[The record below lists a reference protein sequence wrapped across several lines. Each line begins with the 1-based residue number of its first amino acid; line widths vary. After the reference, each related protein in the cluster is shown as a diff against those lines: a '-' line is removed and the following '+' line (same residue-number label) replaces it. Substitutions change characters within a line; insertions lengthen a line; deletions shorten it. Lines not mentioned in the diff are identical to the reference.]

1 MVTDI
6 KMSTRR
12 SISRYLLSTCFLLA
26 WEDPRD
32 RLWGLPDNLVEKA
45 SKLGWQVCGLQ
56 TALGSVCPRG
66 GFLWSL
72 RPQQPLPAGVRDRQ
86 AKRALSSRCAAFIFW
101 RCRSKSLH
109 AQWLKIII
117 TETQSLTVLE
127 AGSPKTSQNCVPIRC
142 SRGECV
148 LPLLAS
154 AAPSTF
160 LMSHDITSNSDSIF
174 MSGSPHV
181 SVIPVCLL
189 KYEWVL
195 KWLQSHLT
203 LCDPMVAKLLCPW
216 DSTGKNTGV
225 GCPGFLQGIFPNQ
238 GSNLRLSCLLHW
250 RVGSSPLALP
260 WKPPFKVHVWLYSGP
275 TWTIQYV
282 HTFPF

>member
-56 TALGSVCPRG
+56 TTLGSVCPRG

-72 RPQQPLPAGVRDRQ
+72 RPQQPLHAGVRDRR
-86 AKRALSSRCAAFIFW
+86 AERALSTKCAAFISW

-109 AQWLKIII
+109 TQRLKIII

-127 AGSPKTSQNCVPIRC
+127 AGSPKCLRAVFPSGAP
-142 SRGECV
+142 GEN
-148 LPLLAS
+148 A
-154 AAPSTF
+154 
-160 LMSHDITSNSDSIF
+160 
-174 MSGSPHV
+174 
-181 SVIPVCLL
+181 
-189 KYEWVL
+189 
-195 KWLQSHLT
+195 
-203 LCDPMVAKLLCPW
+203 
-216 DSTGKNTGV
+216 
-225 GCPGFLQGIFPNQ
+225 
-238 GSNLRLSCLLHW
+238 SCL
-250 RVGSSPLALP
+250 
-260 WKPPFKVHVWLYSGP
+260 F
-275 TWTIQYV
+275 
-282 HTFPF
+282 